1 MTRGRLIV
9 LEGMDGSGKSSQVGV
24 VAGWLAE
31 QGRTV
36 VACRDPGSTPVGDAI
51 REILLHRH
59 DLQMTAEAEMF
70 LYMAARSQLVR
81 EVIAP
86 ALEAGSWVVSD
97 RFLLSNIVYQGHAG
111 GLDPDQVRLVG
122 GLATGNLAPD
132 LTLLLDVDLDTVS
145 RRLDRPLDRLEARG
159 QDYRQRLR
167 DGYHREAAR
176 AAATIIDATADLA
189 TVSGLIIAAVQAAF
203 PELDEFGVDG

>member
-1 MTRGRLIV
+1 MRRGRLIV

-31 QGRTV
+31 RGRTV
-36 VACRDPGSTPVGDAI
+36 VTCRDPGSTPVGDAI

-86 ALEAGSWVVSD
+86 ALEVGDWVVSD

-189 TVSGLIIAAVQAAF
+189 TVSGLIIAAVEAAF
-203 PELDEFGVDG
+203 PELDELGVDG

>member
-31 QGRTV
+31 RGRTV

-81 EVIAP
+81 EVMAP

-132 LTLLLDVDLDTVS
+132 LTLLLDVDLDTVA

>member
-1 MTRGRLIV
+1 MRRGRLIV

-31 QGRTV
+31 RGRTV
-36 VACRDPGSTPVGDAI
+36 VTCRDPGSTPVGDAI

-86 ALEAGSWVVSD
+86 ALEVGDWVVSD

>member
-1 MTRGRLIV
+1 MRRGRLIV

-31 QGRTV
+31 RGRTV
-36 VACRDPGSTPVGDAI
+36 VTCRDPGSTPVGDAI